1 MWSSYDA
8 LDYEVVPAQ
17 RLEAMLDGQA
27 GACTSFPLVPD
38 ATPSHPC
45 AAPSPSLP
53 ADDEL
58 SSMAEARSQALSALM
73 EEVRILTTTASA
85 CLSTT
90 VRRTRLWTVEAL
102 LWSVDAALLPAF
114 AGGATLQRRAIV
126 DGVAG
131 G

>member
-1 MWSSYDA
+1 
-8 LDYEVVPAQ
+8 
-17 RLEAMLDGQA
+17 
-27 GACTSFPLVPD
+27 
-38 ATPSHPC
+38 
-45 AAPSPSLP
+45 
-53 ADDEL
+53 
-58 SSMAEARSQALSALM
+58 MAEARSQALSALM